1 MESGDEGQSVQWGAG
16 MAMNRVTVTLTFTLN
31 LMALL
36 DDILT
41 WSNDLP
47 DWQRD
52 ALRRIFAANGQ
63 LTAKGLAEIRA
74 MVEGATGAP
83 KPTPLT
89 KSHIP
94 TMGSGTST
102 VLLGLSHLN
111 NVNGFPNGRQ
121 LDMADKGITA
131 IFGENGAGKSGFAR
145 VMKRACRAR
154 HSTPVLAN
162 AFTKGTP
169 ATPEATF
176 AYTSGD
182 KNHKTIWTEVSASN
196 ADLAMVSVY
205 DSHCAQDYISKDGP
219 STFVPYGFHALSA
232 LAAAQQAIQAE
243 LNGEIGAIHLRT
255 DQFAAL
261 QGAHSVGKIM
271 AKLGPNTDIA
281 ALEALAQLTPHETD
295 STKELSAA
303 IKGLDVEPEASKHER
318 LAQRLDN
325 LANLAT
331 NAERFV
337 TDAAL
342 DKFASLAQAEEAA
355 IEADR
360 LAQGLLCGDG
370 ALEGPADG
378 LLHETGGAEWKVLFQ
393 AAQAFSLKAYP
404 GHPHHP
410 ASGPDDQCVLCQQPL
425 GEDAQ
430 ARMIRFRQFVAADAA
445 QNLESAR
452 KAVTEARQKIDAA
465 NLAPVDDPT
474 LAEIKQSD
482 EGLAEAV
489 IAHQAAW
496 AARREWIATS
506 YMLSHWIDPRPTL
519 PDGDA
524 LSTRLFAKAKAL
536 RQLAAQLRQAKDQKE
551 HDKLTVQLAELT
563 SRRDLGA
570 HLPAIR
576 THISEAKRRSALEA
590 ARDALNTKS
599 VSAKITN
606 LSKTHTTDALAK
618 ALNEELE
625 ALGYRHRVK
634 PTLTSQTKG
643 GRNVHGLALD
653 GCNHGTH
660 EVLSEGEQRA
670 VALAFFL
677 AEARLRGDQSTIV
690 FDDPSTSLDHLHRR
704 KMAEHLVHLSKTR
717 PVVILTHD
725 SVFLTTLLGEIAEQQ
740 ATAKIQTV
748 EWHGGSPGA
757 LLDGLAWESKP
768 YGDQMKEL
776 KATAA
781 HIKATQNP
789 YPNNDDKKAMRDAY
803 AHMRGMIERAIREI
817 VLNDTVH
824 PFSDEVRVINV
835 GAIAGFEIE
844 EWRAIVSVYGRA
856 SEVIVGHDSP
866 SAGQYEMPSPL
877 HFENDL
883 SGIEAVMKA
892 CEARRSAFNKNEKQ
906 FMLDL
911 RTKIRKS

>member
-1 MESGDEGQSVQWGAG
+1 
-16 MAMNRVTVTLTFTLN
+16 
-31 LMALL
+31 MALL
-36 DDILT
+36 DDIVT

-63 LTAKGLAEIRA
+63 LTAKDLAEIRA
-74 MVEGATGAP
+74 MVERAAGAP
-83 KPTPLT
+83 KPMSLT

-94 TMGSGTST
+94 TMGSGSST

-121 LDMADKGITA
+121 LDMADKGITVV
-131 IFGENGAGKSGFAR
+131 FGENGAGKSGFAR

-154 HSTPVLAN
+154 HSTPVLSN
-162 AFTKGTP
+162 AFTKGKR

-176 AYTSGD
+176 AYASGGKD
-182 KNHKTIWTEVSASN
+182 HQTIWTEGSASN

-232 LAAAQQAIQAE
+232 LARAQQAIQEE
-243 LNGEIGAIHLRT
+243 LNRDIGAIHLRI

-271 AKLGPNTDIA
+271 AKLGRNTDIA
-281 ALEALAQLTPHETD
+281 TLEALAELTPQEAESIKD
-295 STKELSAA
+295 LSAA

-318 LAQRLDN
+318 LAQRLDT

-342 DKFASLAQAEEAA
+342 DKFAGLAQTEDAA

-360 LAQGLLCGDG
+360 LAQGLLRSDACDS
-370 ALEGPADG
+370 PADG
-378 LLHETGGAEWKVLFQ
+378 LLPETGGAEWKVLFQ

-404 GHPHHP
+404 EHPHHP
-410 ASGPDDQCVLCQQPL
+410 ASGQDDQCVLCQQPL
-425 GEDAQ
+425 GEHAQ

-445 QNLESAR
+445 QNLENAR
-452 KAVTEARQKIDAA
+452 KTVTEARQKIDAA

-482 EGLAEAV
+482 ERLAEAV
-489 IAHQAAW
+489 VAHQAAW

-506 YMLSHWIDPRPTL
+506 YMLSHWTEMRPPL
-519 PDGDA
+519 PDGGA
-524 LSTRLFAKAKAL
+524 LSTRLFAKAEAL

-551 HDKLTVQLAELT
+551 QDKLTAQLAELT
-563 SRRDLGA
+563 SRRDLSA

-618 ALNEELE
+618 ALNDELE
-625 ALGYRHRVK
+625 ALGYRHRIK

-670 VALAFFL
+670 IALAFFL

-704 KMAEHLVHLSKTR
+704 KMAEHLVLLSKTR

-725 SVFLTTLLGEIAEQQ
+725 AVFLTTLLGEIAEQQ

-768 YGDQMKEL
+768 YRDQMKEL

-781 HIKATQNP
+781 HMKATHNP
-789 YPNNDDKKAMRDAY
+789 YPNNDEKKAMRDAY
-803 AHMRGMIERAIREI
+803 SHMRGMIERGIREV

-824 PFSDEVRVINV
+824 PFSDEVRVIQV

-844 EWRAIVSVYGRA
+844 EWRAIVSVHGKA
-856 SEVIVGHDSP
+856 SEVIAGHDSP
-866 SAGQYEMPSPL
+866 STGQYEMPSPV
-877 HFENDL
+877 HFEEDL
-883 SGIEAVMKA
+883 SDIEEVMKK
-892 CEARRSAFNKNEKQ
+892 CEARRRTFNAGERQ
-906 FMLDL
+906 RIAAL
-911 RTKIRKS
+911 RNDIRKK

>member
-1 MESGDEGQSVQWGAG
+1 M
-16 MAMNRVTVTLTFTLN
+16 T
-31 LMALL
+31 LL
-36 DDILT
+36 DDILA
-41 WSNDLP
+41 WANDLP
-47 DWQRD
+47 EWQRD
-52 ALRRIFAANGQ
+52 ALRRIFAANGL
-63 LTAKGLAEIRA
+63 LTAKDVAEIRA
-74 MVEGATGAP
+74 MVEGAAGAP
-83 KPTPLT
+83 KPAPLA

-102 VLLGLSHLN
+102 VLLGLSQLQ

-121 LDMADKGITA
+121 LDMADKGITV

-162 AFTKGTP
+162 AFSKGMPGTP
-169 ATPEATF
+169 AATF
-176 AYTSGD
+176 AFVSGG
-182 KNHKTIWTEVSASN
+182 KNHKVTWTEGSASN

-232 LAAAQQAIQAE
+232 LAAAQQAIQEE
-243 LNGEIGAIHLRT
+243 LNREIGIVHLRT

-271 AKLGPNTDIA
+271 SKLGPNTDIA
-281 ALEALAQLTPHETD
+281 VLEALATLTSLETE
-295 STKELSAA
+295 SIKELSAA

-342 DKFASLAQAEEAA
+342 DKFAGLAQAEDTAVK
-355 IEADR
+355 ADR
-360 LAQGLLCGDG
+360 LAQGLLRGDG
-370 ALEGPADG
+370 ALNDLAGG
-378 LLHETGGAEWKVLFQ
+378 LLPETGGAEWKALFQ
-393 AAQAFSLKAYP
+393 AAQAFSLKTYP
-404 GHPHHP
+404 EHPHHP
-410 ASGPDDQCVLCQQPL
+410 ATGPDDKCVLCQQPL

-430 ARMIRFRQFVAADAA
+430 ARIVRFRHFVTADAA

-452 KAVTEARQKIDAA
+452 KAVIEARQKIDAA
-465 NLAPVDDPT
+465 NLSPVDDPT

-482 EGLAEAV
+482 ERLAQAV

-506 YMLSHWIDPRPTL
+506 YMLSHWSDPRPPL

-524 LSTRLFAKAKAL
+524 LSIRFSAKARDL
-536 RQLAAQLRQAKDQKE
+536 RQHAAQLRQAKDQKE
-551 HDKLTVQLAELT
+551 HDKLTAQLAELT

-590 ARDALNTKS
+590 ARDSLNTKS
-599 VSAKITN
+599 VSTKITS

-634 PTLTSQTKG
+634 PTLTSQTKA

-677 AEARLRGDQSTIV
+677 AEAKLRGDHSTIV

-725 SVFLTTLLGEIAEQQ
+725 AVFLTTLMGEIAEQQ
-740 ATAKIQTV
+740 TTAKIQTV
-748 EWHGGSPGA
+748 QWHGGSPGA
-757 LLDGLAWESKP
+757 LLDGLAWENKP

-776 KATAA
+776 KAMAV
-781 HIKATQNP
+781 HMKATHNP
-789 YPNNDDKKAMRDAY
+789 YPNNDEKKAMRDAY
-803 AHMRGMIERAIREI
+803 AHTRGMIERAIREV

-824 PFSDEVRVINV
+824 PFSDEVRVIQV

-844 EWRAIVSVYGRA
+844 EWRAIVSVYGKA

-866 SAGQYEMPSPL
+866 SAGQYEMPSPE
-877 HFENDL
+877 HFEKDL
-883 SGIEAVMKA
+883 GAIEDVLRK
-892 CEARRSAFNKNEKQ
+892 CEARRKAFNAGERQ
-906 FMLDL
+906 RVAAL
-911 RTKIRKS
+911 RSDIRKK